1 MLKSERCVVI
11 TERDLR
17 RELKDRF
24 NIGLH
29 DLATLLCPD
38 EDELVSGLFVRIWL
52 DDDDWK
58 DIPLDGADGEII
70 YHSYQILDEAFPNE
84 DSVLLEIN

>member
-1 MLKSERCVVI
+1 MLKFENGIIV

-17 RELKDRF
+17 RELDKRF
-24 NIGLH
+24 NIQLR

-58 DIPLDGADGEII
+58 EIPLDGADGEII
-70 YHSYQILDEAFPNE
+70 YRSYQILDEAFPTA